1 MRISDWSSD
10 VRSSDLLD
18 RPEGREPGKL
28 HAVAGFQRFDH
39 DAGEGV
45 DRGAGVGAGEPDPIC
60 HGFDDVVFLHWWPLF
75 LVRLN
80 VRAPTRCRG
89 ARFRQS
95 YDRRPMRSPCRVG
108 LLTSPCGEST
118 DHPPPSIWLTNI
130 LRLECLEECRAGG
143 GDRKSVVLG
152 KS

>member
-10 VRSSDLLD
+10 VRGVADLD
-18 RPEGREPGKL
+18 RPEGREPCKL
-28 HAVAGFQRFDH
+28 HAVAGFQRFDR

-118 DHPPPSIWLTNI
+118 EHPRSEEHPSELQSLMRISYAVF
-130 LRLECLEECRAGG
+130 CL
-143 GDRKSVVLG
+143 
-152 KS
+152 